1 MSLLKRASDGICGQ
15 ARFIDSS
22 LRRKAT
28 IHACILTCRSSQQNG
43 GDSAHAWNNDCCT
56 RTSSGC
62 VLCCIIA
69 VDIVA
74 LSERAA
80 PRTCRMGI
88 DFIRILLP
96 WTSCLLS
103 SDVSGMTSMLQTWR
117 AVFRRLLAR
126 PHSVGITTK
135 SLQSEPHA
143 IRISGTSDIAP
154 LGSMQEVYMCLA
166 CIVREAQRLVEIC
179 RSAAHELSMQDLS
192 TTRSTESDFGPSTAW

>member
-1 MSLLKRASDGICGQ
+1 MLLQRALDGICGQ

-96 WTSCLLS
+96 WTFCLLS
-103 SDVSGMTSMLQTWR
+103 SGVSGMTSMLQTWR
-117 AVFRRLLAR
+117 VTSYRLLAR

-135 SLQSEPHA
+135 SLQLSPEQYGSPA
-143 IRISGTSDIAP
+143 PLDIAP

-166 CIVREAQRLVEIC
+166 CIVREAQRLVRIC

-192 TTRSTESDFGPSTAW
+192 TVRSTESDFAPSTAW